1 MNTGFQRTP
10 ATSGYALALLCLFV
24 AVWIALAISP
34 WYREDWALE
43 NVLVLVA
50 VPVLAWGWRR
60 MPLTRLSYTCLFV
73 FGVLHEIGAHYTYA
87 EVPYDASIQRVAGF
101 SIDALLGL
109 QRNSFD
115 RLVHLL
121 YGVLV
126 TPACIELLDRVAPPR
141 GAWRFVLPVS
151 FIMSHSL
158 LFEMF
163 EWLAASLFGGDLGQA
178 YLGTQ
183 GDEWDAQKDM
193 LLATLGSVLAVSV
206 LGLRGWLAPCPRKVA
221 SPG

>member
-1 MNTGFQRTP
+1 MTSGLQRTP
-10 ATSGYALALLCLFV
+10 ASSGYALALLGLF
-24 AVWIALAISP
+24 AAIWIALAISP
-34 WYREDWALE
+34 WYRQDWALE

-50 VPVLAWGWRR
+50 VPALAWGWQR
-60 MPLTRLSYTCLFV
+60 MPLTRLSYTCLFL

-87 EVPYDASIQRVAGF
+87 EVPYDAYFRSLAGF
-101 SIDALLGL
+101 SPDAVLGL

-121 YGVLV
+121 YGLLV

-141 GAWRFVLPVS
+141 GIWRYLLPVS

-163 EWLAASLFGGDLGQA
+163 EWLAASVFGGDLGQA

-183 GDEWDAQKDM
+183 GDVWDAQKDM
-193 LLATLGSVLAVSV
+193 LMATLGSAIAVSV
-206 LGLRGWLAPCPRKVA
+206 LGLRGWLAPGRQPPA
-221 SPG
+221 

>member
-1 MNTGFQRTP
+1 MADGFRRTP
-10 ATSGYALALLCLFV
+10 ASSRYALVLLGVFA

-34 WYREDWALE
+34 WYRQDWALE

-60 MPLTRLSYTCLFV
+60 MPLTRLSYACLFA
-73 FGVLHEIGAHYTYA
+73 FGLLHEIGAHYTYS
-87 EVPYDASIQRVAGF
+87 EVPYDAFFQRAFGV
-101 SIDALLGL
+101 SPDAVLGL

-115 RLVHLL
+115 RAVHFL

-141 GAWRFVLPVS
+141 GIWRYLLPVS

-163 EWLAASLFGGDLGQA
+163 EWLAALVFGGDLGQA

-183 GDEWDAQKDM
+183 GDVWDAQKDM
-193 LLATLGSVLAVSV
+193 LMATLGAALMVAV
-206 LGLRGWLAPCPRKVA
+206 LGRRGWLAPL
-221 SPG
+221 

>member
-1 MNTGFQRTP
+1 MADGFRRTP
-10 ATSGYALALLCLFV
+10 ASSRYALVLLGLFA

-34 WYREDWALE
+34 WYRQDWALE
-43 NVLVLVA
+43 NVLVVVA

-87 EVPYDASIQRVAGF
+87 EVPYDAFFQSTFWF
-101 SIDALLGL
+101 SLDAALGL
-109 QRNSFD
+109 ERNSFD
-115 RLVHLL
+115 RLVHFL
-121 YGVLV
+121 YGALV

-141 GAWRFVLPVS
+141 GIWRYVLPVS

-163 EWLAASLFGGDLGQA
+163 EWLAASVFGGDLGQA

-193 LLATLGSVLAVSV
+193 LMATLGSALTVCV
-206 LGLRGWLAPCPRKVA
+206 LGMRGWLAPRV
-221 SPG
+221 